1 MTSDSWSTSQ
11 LVEFLAVLSEQRDEE
26 AALHLAVE
34 RVLES
39 LDAEVGVLFGPAGVL
54 AAIGLRPD
62 DPQVD
67 QLVAAARDGAG
78 TVRVAGLGEGPA
90 AVAALDPREDALRLL
105 GGRAG

>member
-26 AALHLAVE
+26 AALRLAVE

-39 LDAEVGVLFGPAGVL
+39 LDAEVGVLFGPGAVL
-54 AAIGLRPD
+54 AAVGLRPE

-67 QLVAAARDGAG
+67 RLVAAARDGAE
-78 TVRVAGLGEGPA
+78 TVHVAGLGEGPA
-90 AVAALDPREDALRLL
+90 AGVALGFGRAALRL
-105 GGRAG
+105 